1 LQHRTKR
8 EDDHVTQAP
17 YPNDPRY
24 SVSPAGPVP
33 FAVPVGYAG
42 AALFGPQRPA
52 GVTVLAIL
60 GIIGGL
66 ILLLGG
72 AVTLGGVILAPA
84 ANPLLREATFFYWSA
99 IDGVLRLVAGAALLA
114 ASIGAFTLK
123 PWARR
128 WMIMGATLLTVLTVG
143 DIVLMVGWILPM
155 IENRPAVSYGG
166 RGGAPDE
173 NAFMALNV
181 FKWALA
187 IGYAT
192 GVFVILNGRTAKAA
206 FSTVASPLVPPALG
220 AYPAPGVRP
229 GYPPPPA
236 NPGAP
241 GIGAGPPV
249 R

>member
-1 LQHRTKR
+1 
-8 EDDHVTQAP
+8 VTQAP

-24 SVSPAGPVP
+24 SVPPAGQVP
-33 FAVPVGYAG
+33 FAVPVGPVGYAG
-42 AALFGPQRPA
+42 AALVGPQRPP

-66 ILLLGG
+66 ILLFGG
-72 AVTLGGVILAPA
+72 VVTLGGVILAPGT
-84 ANPLLREATFFYWSA
+84 NPLLREATFFYWSA

-143 DIVLMVGWILPM
+143 DIAITIGWILPM
-155 IENRPAVSYGG
+155 IENRPASY
-166 RGGAPDE
+166 RGPAALDE

-192 GVFVILNGRTAKAA
+192 AVFVILNGKTAKAA
-206 FSTVASPLVPPALG
+206 FSTVASPLLPPAPLPG
-220 AYPAPGVRP
+220 AYPPGVPP
-229 GYPPPPA
+229 GYPPPRQPTPTRRAAAPA
-236 NPGAP
+236 RPLDDLSA
-241 GIGAGPPV
+241 